1 MFQCTENHL
10 GKNELVI
17 FRHPV
22 SGNERLGFVGG
33 FIRNPY
39 IKRSAIDKESEY
51 DVVVLVPEGYEGN
64 GNEHVET
71 RSFVF
76 ERKIA
81 ASGALLKVSDNIT

>member
-1 MFQCTENHL
+1 MDRCLCRRCRIQ
-10 GKNELVI
+10 
-17 FRHPV
+17 
-22 SGNERLGFVGG
+22 
-33 FIRNPY
+33 
-39 IKRSAIDKESEY
+39 IDKESKY